1 MQTLICLNTCKR
13 AIAVKAI
20 IWSYVEFVKSR
31 DDFFLVVG
39 LDGDDSETVSYC
51 KEFGI
56 PLVYSDENE
65 GVGLSKNRV
74 LSTFGDFDYYFFI
87 EDDVELLN
95 PKVFDAHI
103 EVSKKSGI
111 HHFSSFERKRIIDEV
126 ARTEVG
132 GYTIIH
138 SMFGGAPFNF
148 FTKEGLETVGGWHDM
163 FATYKRF
170 GHTEHTYRFVNAG
183 LSKYP
188 FNVID
193 ELIEGYLGWNDPISV
208 TKIKVQTTANRV
220 FQGESDLM
228 DEKLSYYPVKTLSP
242 YHLTKDLDK
251 SGFKKDSFAFVHRCR
266 FKLQMWG
273 LNTLRQIKRA
283 IVAR

>member
-1 MQTLICLNTCKR
+1 
-13 AIAVKAI
+13 
-20 IWSYVEFVKSR
+20 
-31 DDFFLVVG
+31 
-39 LDGDDSETVSYC
+39 
-51 KEFGI
+51 
-56 PLVYSDENE
+56 
-65 GVGLSKNRV
+65 
-74 LSTFGDFDYYFFI
+74 
-87 EDDVELLN
+87 
-95 PKVFDAHI
+95 
-103 EVSKKSGI
+103 
-111 HHFSSFERKRIIDEV
+111 
-126 ARTEVG
+126 
-132 GYTIIH
+132 
-138 SMFGGAPFNF
+138 
-148 FTKEGLETVGGWHDM
+148 M

-251 SGFKKDSFAFVHRCR
+251 SGFKKDSFAFIHRYR
-266 FKLQMWG
+266 FKLQMWA
-273 LNTLRQIKRA
+273 LNTLRQLKRA